1 MDILLKPFIAIYHG
15 IQALA
20 RIPQKL
26 VHKTEEAVEQ
36 FQVNTIKK
44 ENTVVDEKVKKK
56 KKGLFSKKEE
66 PKDEIEKVD
75 TPNLEK
81 KQEPIADS
89 GIRKR
94 DEHAPEKPLI
104 KYRYVVINAIGKK
117 ENGTFEAESENE
129 VRSFLASQDYEVVS
143 VTVRPPYDIDIND
156 HAKMKVADL
165 SFSLTQLSTYIK
177 SGIPLVDAV
186 KILAKQST
194 KAAPKKAFQRL
205 VYELLK
211 GESLSNAMLKQEQ
224 VFPKL
229 LINMVKTAE
238 MTGDLPS
245 ILDDMADYYTSMER
259 TRKQMV
265 SAMTYPVV
273 VLTIAF
279 GVLIFMLTYLVP
291 QFASMFE
298 SNDAELPAITLAVL
312 GASNFIKAHWILL
325 IVAILGIVIGF
336 MIAYKKIVSFRT
348 GVQVFLMHVP
358 VVKSIIIYS
367 EVANFTKTFASLLN
381 HGVFITDSMEI
392 LSKITNN
399 EVYKKIIDKTLHNL
413 VKGDSI
419 SASFRGEWAFP
430 VVAYEML
437 VTGESTGQLGL
448 MMEKVAD
455 HFQALHKSVIDQL
468 KSLMEPLMICA
479 LAVVV
484 GIILLS
490 IVQPMFSIYGQIE

>member
-1 MDILLKPFIAIYHG
+1 M
-15 IQALA
+15 
-20 RIPQKL
+20 
-26 VHKTEEAVEQ
+26 
-36 FQVNTIKK
+36 
-44 ENTVVDEKVKKK
+44 
-56 KKGLFSKKEE
+56 
-66 PKDEIEKVD
+66 
-75 TPNLEK
+75 
-81 KQEPIADS
+81 
-89 GIRKR
+89 
-94 DEHAPEKPLI
+94 
-104 KYRYVVINAIGKK
+104 GKK
-117 ENGTFEAESENE
+117 ENGTFEAESESE
-129 VRSFLASQDYEVVS
+129 VKNFLLSQDYEIVS
-143 VTVRPPYDIDIND
+143 IKVRAPYDIEIND
-156 HAKMKVADL
+156 YAKMKVGDL

-186 KILAKQST
+186 RILAKQST
-194 KAAPKKAFQRL
+194 KPATKKAFQRL

-211 GESLSNAMLKQEQ
+211 GENLSNAMQRQDK

-259 TRKQMV
+259 TRKQMI
-265 SAMTYPVV
+265 SAMTYPCV

-279 GVLIFMLTYLVP
+279 AVLIFMLTYLVP

-298 SNDAELPAITLAVL
+298 SNDAELPAMTLAVL
-312 GASNFIKAHWILL
+312 NASNFVKDNYIILIL
-325 IVAILGIVIGF
+325 AIVGIVGSFIF
-336 MIAYKKIVSFRT
+336 AYKKVVSFRT
-348 GVQVFLMHVP
+348 AVQTLLMHIP
-358 VVKSIIIYS
+358 VVKNIIIYS

-399 EVYKKIIDKTLHNL
+399 EIYKRIINKTLHNL
-413 VKGDSI
+413 SKGDSI
-419 SASFRGEWAFP
+419 SESFRGEWAFP

-455 HFQALHKSVIDQL
+455 HFQSLHKTMIDQL
-468 KSLMEPLMICA
+468 KSLMEPLMICC

-484 GIILLS
+484 GIILIA
-490 IVQPMFSIYGQIE
+490 IVEPMFGIYGQIQ